1 MLRHWNGLRIASLK
15 WALGLDYNTLQHR
28 VDLGIDRI
36 TAKWT
41 LCVDQVT
48 ILRQNGCLVLIV
60 LHCCIK
66 EYPLFWS
73 RYIKMDA
80 WFLHCCIKTDSLFW
94 SRYIKMH
101 AFLWLFYIAVSDW
114 LFVLVALHCFVKM
127 DVDLFTLLCQ
137 HGRFVLIVLLCCI
150 KMDPRFQSLSV
161 DLCRI
166 NRLLAL
172 IAHSLCAV
180 DCTTPVQWCLCAR
193 SKDNHQSVVV
203 CPTSSTL

>member
-1 MLRHWNGLRIASLK
+1 MKNPLSLLELLAFSFGWYSLCHCCVTVLTSGLVQCILKTDYYCCDNCPMLRHWNGLRIASLK

-101 AFLWLFYIAVSDW
+101 AFLWLFYITGP
-114 LFVLVALHCFVKM
+114 K
-127 DVDLFTLLCQ
+127 
-137 HGRFVLIVLLCCI
+137 
-150 KMDPRFQSLSV
+150 
-161 DLCRI
+161 
-166 NRLLAL
+166 
-172 IAHSLCAV
+172 
-180 DCTTPVQWCLCAR
+180 
-193 SKDNHQSVVV
+193 
-203 CPTSSTL
+203 